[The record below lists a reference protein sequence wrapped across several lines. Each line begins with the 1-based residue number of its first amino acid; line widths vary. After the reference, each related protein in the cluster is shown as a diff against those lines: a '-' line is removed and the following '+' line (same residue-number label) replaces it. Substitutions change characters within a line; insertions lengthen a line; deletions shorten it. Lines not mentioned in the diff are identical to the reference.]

1 MIISTASRGAT
12 EKLWRGGDERLRR
25 LVDFHL
31 KPGALETFR
40 ELVDANARQSAQ
52 MEPGCRRFDVIE
64 PDAAADPI
72 LLCEIYGDRT
82 DFDAHMRSEHYA
94 RFDAA
99 SAGLVV
105 SKSVHF
111 GALVCEGSS

>member
-1 MIISTASRGAT
+1 MSGYV
-12 EKLWRGGDERLRR
+12 LF
-25 LVDFHL
+25 VDFHL
-31 KPGALETFR
+31 KPGALEKLR
-40 ELVDANARQSAQ
+40 EFVDGNARQSAQ
-52 MEPGCRRFDVIE
+52 TEPGCRRFDVIE
-64 PDAAADPI
+64 PDAAADAI
-72 LLCEIYGDRT
+72 LVYEIYGDRT
-82 DFDAHMRSEHYA
+82 DFDAHTGSEPYA